1 MKLPSV
7 IQYAVVSGVTLFRFS
22 AARVLDNPARL
33 SSRQSTE
40 SPFYPRNLEDLTLV
54 RAAYDELGHQIQT
67 KLYKASPE
75 CLHMV
80 TDKLEATGSICP
92 ARDNILVGLIRETFK
107 QLSIRLPR
115 LRSRIGVAPSNGVA
129 PVSWQEF
136 NDNYSK
142 LDGAITFA
150 LREIQK
156 QVCLILADTDTKT
169 SDAVYGGTMTPATI
183 NGTSITVT
191 SLQDSFVQI
200 DSILE
205 NGIDPKSFDQ
215 PAQATTED
223 IFSKLRDTRAL
234 FVTLGKIND
243 VQSLTT
249 GAQQCISLLAELAAA
264 ALIGGLG
271 GILTGSSGGGL
282 PSLPRLPGLGS

>member
-92 ARDNILVGLIRETFK
+92 ARDNIL
-107 QLSIRLPR
+107 
-115 LRSRIGVAPSNGVA
+115 
-129 PVSWQEF
+129 EF

-156 QVCLILADTDTKT
+156 QACLILADTDTKT

-200 DSILE
+200 DFILE

-264 ALIGGLG
+264 ALMGGLG

-282 PSLPRLPGLGS
+282 PSLPKLPGLGG